1 MIKIKDIKFSVKKY
15 EYKKPFHITNS
26 VRTEAFNVEVE
37 LITSNGIISKA
48 EASPSFRV
56 CGENSDTVMSVADKA
71 RGVLAGKDIKRYGN
85 VFNDLKSSVDSP
97 SLKAALE
104 FSILEALC
112 KESGIKVWNFLGGVK
127 KEIETDKTVVIS
139 NIKDMVLEAA
149 NIKKEGFKIL
159 KIKVGENVD
168 KDIEIMAEIY
178 KKTKGMK
185 YIVDAN
191 TGYTPKQA
199 VYFAKKLY
207 SRGIDISV
215 YEQPVDR
222 NDIKGLRCVRF
233 KSPYPV
239 AADES
244 VKTIDDAVNLIKKE
258 ACDFINIKIMKMG
271 FSNAL
276 SIIQL
281 ARANDIKLM
290 IGCMSE
296 SSLGIKQSVHL
307 ACGLGCFDFCDLDSH
322 LLLNEKR
329 NRGEFIQNK
338 NIIKIC

>member
-37 LITSNGIISKA
+37 LNTSNGIITRA

-56 CGENSDTVMSVADKA
+56 CGENSDTVMSMADKA
-71 RGVLAGKDIKRYGN
+71 KDFLVGKDIKRYGN
-85 VFNDLKSSVDSP
+85 IFNDLKSSIASP

-112 KESGIKVWNFLGGVK
+112 KELGIKVWNFLGGVK
-127 KEIETDKTVVIS
+127 KEIETDKTVTIG
-139 NIKDMVLEAA
+139 NMKDMVEEAE
-149 NIKKEGFKIL
+149 NIKKDGFKIL
-159 KIKVGENVD
+159 KIKVGENTE
-168 KDIEIMAEIY
+168 KDIEVMEEIY
-178 KKTKGMK
+178 RKTKGLK

-215 YEQPVDR
+215 YEQPVYSK
-222 NDIKGLRCVRF
+222 DIEGLRYVRL

-244 VKTIDDAVNLIKKE
+244 AKTIDDVVNLIKKE

-276 SIIQL
+276 SIIHL

-296 SSLGIKQSVHL
+296 SSLGIKQSVQL

-338 NIIKIC
+338 NIIKVY